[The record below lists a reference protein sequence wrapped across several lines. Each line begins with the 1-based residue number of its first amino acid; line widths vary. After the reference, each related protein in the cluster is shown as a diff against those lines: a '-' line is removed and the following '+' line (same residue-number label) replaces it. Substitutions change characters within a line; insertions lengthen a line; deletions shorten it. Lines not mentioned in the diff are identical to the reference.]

1 MITGKRSQLGTRTS
15 LLTLSCLW
23 PKIFREIL
31 ILSEFINLFL
41 IWERAG
47 GAFQVSVYFVSFFL
61 AFFFFWQKYI
71 NEQIPI
77 AYLSKKNYNA
87 NLNSHSKSKHG
98 YPIQVSEFTQHIICS
113 SYEER
118 NTRNWTGMRGNPT
131 LKGIKLM
138 VQGLELFDWDL
149 IFLNLSSCPSTC
161 FRLSQVRSFLL
172 LIWSLL
178 SLSLPPSLSCTFHV
192 WVLRLL

>member
-1 MITGKRSQLGTRTS
+1 LLWTANKINTCKSFTDNRKKEPTWDKDFTINVKLPLTKNLQVNSYSFWIYKFVSHLGA
-15 LLTLSCLW
+15 C
-23 PKIFREIL
+23 
-31 ILSEFINLFL
+31 
-41 IWERAG
+41 G
-47 GAFQVSVYFVSFFL
+47 GCIQVSVYFVSFFL

-149 IFLNLSSCPSTC
+149 IF
-161 FRLSQVRSFLL
+161 
-172 LIWSLL
+172 
-178 SLSLPPSLSCTFHV
+178 
-192 WVLRLL
+192 